1 VKKTLSLKNRFIFIY
16 DKFEFIKMKVKHS
29 KYKNTG
35 ILFELL
41 TRQLTSDTIT
51 GNQTKS
57 LSFLKKHFN
66 SKTEL
71 LKEYKIYHTLATQ
84 KYNRDNQATM
94 LIEEL
99 IKAHNK
105 LNKSQLRREKYNLI
119 KEIKDTY
126 NVNDFFKA
134 KITDYKIMAS
144 IYNLLENKKAT
155 ALSIVDSKVTL
166 LEHITK
172 SKQKTIKKD
181 SVLENYNKQDKD
193 TRLLTYKVLL
203 EKFNDKYSGLKDN
216 QKTLLKEYVNSVTN
230 SPSLKSYI
238 NQEIKE
244 VKKTI
249 TKFSKKVEDKAV
261 AVKLNETKGM
271 IKPLC
276 KKTFVNDD
284 NVINLLNYYEL
295 INELKTIHG

>member
-1 VKKTLSLKNRFIFIY
+1 
-16 DKFEFIKMKVKHS
+16 MKVKHS

-41 TRQLTSDTIT
+41 TRQLTSDTIA
-51 GNQTKS
+51 GNQPKA

-66 SKTEL
+66 KKTEL

-84 KYNRDNQATM
+84 KYNKDSQATM
-94 LIEEL
+94 LINTLLE
-99 IKAHNK
+99 AHGK

-134 KITDYKIMAS
+134 KITNYKVMAS
-144 IYNLLENKKAT
+144 IFNLLENKEAT
-155 ALSIVDSKVTL
+155 PLSIVNSKVTI
-166 LEHITK
+166 LEHITEK
-172 SKQKTIKKD
+172 KIKVKD
-181 SVLENYNKQDKD
+181 SVVLENFNKQDKD
-193 TRLLTYKVLL
+193 TRLLTYKVIL
-203 EKFNDKYSGLKDN
+203 EKFNDRYSGLQDN

-230 SPSLKSYI
+230 SPALKSYL
-238 NQEIKE
+238 NQEINE
-244 VKKTI
+244 VKKDL
-249 TKFSKKVEDKAV
+249 TKYSKKVKDKAV
-261 AVKLNETKGM
+261 AIKLNETKDM

-276 KKTFVNDD
+276 KKSSVNDD

-295 INELKTIHG
+295 VNELKTIHG

>member
-1 VKKTLSLKNRFIFIY
+1 
-16 DKFEFIKMKVKHS
+16 MKVKHS

-66 SKTEL
+66 SRTEL

-84 KYNRDNQATM
+84 KYNKDSQATM
-94 LIEEL
+94 LIDTLLE
-99 IKAHNK
+99 AHGK

-144 IYNLLENKKAT
+144 IFNLLENKKAT

-166 LEHITK
+166 LEHITEN
-172 SKQKTIKKD
+172 KQKTTKKD
-181 SVLENYNKQDKD
+181 VVLESFSKQDKD

-203 EKFNDKYSGLKDN
+203 EKFNDKYSGLQEN
-216 QKTLLKEYVNSVTN
+216 QKTLLKEYVNSVSN
-230 SPSLKSYI
+230 SPALKSYL

-244 VKKTI
+244 VKKDLS
-249 TKFSKKVEDKAV
+249 KYSKKVEDKAV

-271 IKPLC
+271 IKPLN
-276 KKTFVNDD
+276 KNINVQDN

-295 INELKTIHG
+295 VNELKTIHG

>member
-1 VKKTLSLKNRFIFIY
+1 
-16 DKFEFIKMKVKHS
+16 MKVKHS

-41 TRQLTSDTIT
+41 TRQLTSDTIA
-51 GNQTKS
+51 GNQPKS

-66 SKTEL
+66 KKTEL

-84 KYNRDNQATM
+84 KYNKDSQATM
-94 LIEEL
+94 LIETLMEV
-99 IKAHNK
+99 HEK

-134 KITDYKIMAS
+134 KITDYKVMAS
-144 IYNLLENKKAT
+144 IFNLLENKKAT
-155 ALSIVDSKVTL
+155 PLSIVNSKTTI
-166 LEHITK
+166 LEHITGK
-172 SKQKTIKKD
+172 QLPNSKKNV
-181 SVLENYNKQDKD
+181 VLENFDKQDRD

-203 EKFNDKYSGLKDN
+203 EKFNDKYNDLQDN

-230 SPSLKSYI
+230 SPALKSYI

-244 VKKTI
+244 VKKTL
-249 TKFSKKVEDKAV
+249 TKYSKKVEDKAIEI
-261 AVKLNETKGM
+261 KLQETKDL
-271 IKPLC
+271 IKPLS
-276 KKTFVNDD
+276 KKSSVNDD

-295 INELKTIHG
+295 VNELKTIHG

>member
-1 VKKTLSLKNRFIFIY
+1 
-16 DKFEFIKMKVKHS
+16 MKVKHS

-51 GNQTKS
+51 GNQSKS

-84 KYNRDNQATM
+84 KYNKDSQATM
-94 LIEEL
+94 LIETL
-99 IKAHNK
+99 VDAHKK

-126 NVNDFFKA
+126 VTNDFFRA
-134 KITDYKIMAS
+134 KVTDYKIMAS
-144 IYNLLENKKAT
+144 VYNILENKDAT
-155 ALSIVDSKVTL
+155 PLSIVNSKVTL
-166 LEHITK
+166 LEHITEK
-172 SKQKTIKKD
+172 KVIIKTNP
-181 SVLENYNKQDKD
+181 VLENFDKQDKN
-193 TRLLTYKVLL
+193 TRLLTYKILL
-203 EKFNDKYSGLKDN
+203 EKFNDKYSDLQDN

-230 SPSLKSYI
+230 SPALKSYI

-249 TKFSKKVEDKAV
+249 TGYSKKVEDKAV
-261 AVKLNETKGM
+261 VVKLTETRDM

-276 KKTFVNDD
+276 KKSSVNDD

-295 INELKTIHG
+295 VNELKTIHG

>member
-1 VKKTLSLKNRFIFIY
+1 
-16 DKFEFIKMKVKHS
+16 MKVKHS

-41 TRQLTSDTIT
+41 TRQLTSDTIA
-51 GNQTKS
+51 GNQPKS

-71 LKEYKIYHTLATQ
+71 LKEYKIYHTLATK
-84 KYNRDNQATM
+84 KYTKDSQATM

-99 IKAHNK
+99 IKAHEN

-119 KEIKDTY
+119 KEIKNNY
-126 NVNDFFKA
+126 NVNDFFKS

-144 IYNLLENKKAT
+144 IYNLLENKKALP
-155 ALSIVDSKVTL
+155 LSVVDSKVTL
-166 LEHITK
+166 LEHIT
-172 SKQKTIKKD
+172 QKTKKQPKNKI
-181 SVLENYNKQDKD
+181 LENYNKQDKD

-203 EKFNDKYSGLKDN
+203 EKFNSKYKGLNKN
-216 QKTLLKEYVNSVTN
+216 QQTLLKEYVNSVTN
-230 SPSLKSYI
+230 SPSLKAYI
-238 NQEIKE
+238 NEEIKE
-244 VKKTI
+244 VKKSL
-249 TKFSKKVEDKAV
+249 TKYSRKVEDNAI
-261 AVKLNETKGM
+261 AVKLNETKSM

-276 KKTFVNDD
+276 KKSFVNDD

>member
-1 VKKTLSLKNRFIFIY
+1 
-16 DKFEFIKMKVKHS
+16 MKVKHS

-51 GNQTKS
+51 GNQSKS

-71 LKEYKIYHTLATQ
+71 LKEYKIYHTLATK
-84 KYNRDNQATM
+84 KYNKDSQATM
-94 LIEEL
+94 LIETLLE
-99 IKAHNK
+99 AHGK

-119 KEIKDTY
+119 KEIKETY
-126 NVNDFFKA
+126 DINNFFKS
-134 KITDYKIMAS
+134 KISNYKVMAS
-144 IYNLLENKKAT
+144 IFNLLENKNASPT
-155 ALSIVDSKVTL
+155 SIVNSKTTL
-166 LEHITK
+166 LEHITIK
-172 SKQKTIKKD
+172 PKTVKKNT
-181 SVLENYNKQDKD
+181 VLENYSKQDKD

-203 EKFNDKYSGLKDN
+203 EKFNNKYSGLGEN
-216 QKTLLKEYVNSVTN
+216 QKSLLKEYVNSVTN
-230 SPSLKSYI
+230 SPALKSFI
-238 NQEIKE
+238 NKEIKM

-249 TKFSKKVEDKAV
+249 TGYSKKVEDKAV
-261 AVKLNETKGM
+261 AVKLTETKNM

-276 KKTFVNDD
+276 KKSSVNDD

-295 INELKTIHG
+295 VNELKTIHD

>member
-1 VKKTLSLKNRFIFIY
+1 
-16 DKFEFIKMKVKHS
+16 MKVKHS

-51 GNQTKS
+51 GNQSKS

-71 LKEYKIYHTLATQ
+71 LKEYKIYHTLAT
-84 KYNRDNQATM
+84 KKFEKDSQATM

-99 IKAHNK
+99 VKAHGR

-119 KEIKDTY
+119 KEIKETY

-134 KITDYKIMAS
+134 KITDYKVMAS
-144 IYNLLENKKAT
+144 IFNLLENKKAT
-155 ALSIVDSKVTL
+155 ALSIVNSKVTL

-172 SKQKTIKKD
+172 NKSKNNKKD
-181 SVLENYNKQDKD
+181 VVLENFSKQDQD

-203 EKFNDKYSGLKDN
+203 EKFNSKYSNLEEN
-216 QKTLLKEYVNSVTN
+216 QKTLLKEYVNSVSN
-230 SPSLKSYI
+230 SPALKLYI
-238 NQEIKE
+238 NEEIKK
-244 VKKTI
+244 VKKI
-249 TKFSKKVEDKAV
+249 LMDYSKKVKDKVV
-261 AVKLNETKGM
+261 AIKLNETKEM

-276 KKTFVNDD
+276 KKSSVHDD

-295 INELKTIHG
+295 VNELKTIHG

>member
-1 VKKTLSLKNRFIFIY
+1 
-16 DKFEFIKMKVKHS
+16 MKVKHS

-41 TRQLTSDTIT
+41 TRQLTSDTIAGT
-51 GNQTKS
+51 QPKA

-66 SKTEL
+66 KKTEL

-84 KYNRDNQATM
+84 KYNKDAQATM
-94 LIEEL
+94 LINALLE
-99 IKAHNK
+99 AHGK

-134 KITDYKIMAS
+134 KITDYKVMAS
-144 IYNLLENKKAT
+144 IFNLLENKEAT
-155 ALSIVDSKVTL
+155 PLSIVSSKVTI
-166 LEHITK
+166 LEHITEK
-172 SKQKTIKKD
+172 KTKVKD
-181 SVLENYNKQDKD
+181 SVVLENFNKQDKD
-193 TRLLTYKVLL
+193 TRLLTYKVIL
-203 EKFNDKYSGLKDN
+203 EKFNDRYSGLQDN

-230 SPSLKSYI
+230 SPALKSYI

-244 VKKTI
+244 VKKI
-249 TKFSKKVEDKAV
+249 ISGYSKKVEDKAV
-261 AVKLNETKGM
+261 AIKLTETKGM

-276 KKTFVNDD
+276 KKTSVNDD

-295 INELKTIHG
+295 VNELKTIHG

>member
-1 VKKTLSLKNRFIFIY
+1 
-16 DKFEFIKMKVKHS
+16 MKVKHS

-84 KYNRDNQATM
+84 KYNKDSQATM
-94 LIEEL
+94 LIETLLE
-99 IKAHNK
+99 AHEK

-144 IYNLLENKKAT
+144 IFNLLENKEAT
-155 ALSIVDSKVTL
+155 PLSIVGSKVTI
-166 LEHITK
+166 LEHITE
-172 SKQKTIKKD
+172 KQVKVVKNT
-181 SVLENYNKQDKD
+181 VLENFSKQDKN

-203 EKFNDKYSGLKDN
+203 EKFNDKYSDLQDN

-230 SPSLKSYI
+230 SPALKSYI

-244 VKKTI
+244 VKKDLR
-249 TKFSKKVEDKAV
+249 KYSKKVKDKAV
-261 AVKLNETKGM
+261 AIKLNETKNM
-271 IKPLC
+271 IRPLC
-276 KKTFVNDD
+276 KKSSVNDD

-295 INELKTIHG
+295 VNELKTIHG

>member
-1 VKKTLSLKNRFIFIY
+1 
-16 DKFEFIKMKVKHS
+16 MKVKHS

-41 TRQLTSDTIT
+41 TRQLTSDTIA
-51 GNQTKS
+51 GNNPKA
-57 LSFLKKHFN
+57 LDFLKKHFN

-84 KYNRDNQATM
+84 KYNKDSKATM
-94 LIEEL
+94 LIETL
-99 IKAHNK
+99 LNAHEK
-105 LNKSQLRREKYNLI
+105 LNRSQLRREKFNLI
-119 KEIKDTY
+119 KEIKNTY

-144 IYNLLENKKAT
+144 IFNLLKNKNST
-155 ALSIVDSKVTL
+155 PLSIVNSKVTL
-166 LEHITK
+166 LEHITEK
-172 SKQKTIKKD
+172 PTSIKKNV
-181 SVLENYNKQDKD
+181 VLENFSKEDKN

-203 EKFNDKYSGLKDN
+203 EKFNDKYSDLQDN

-230 SPSLKSYI
+230 SPALKSYI

-244 VKKTI
+244 VKKSLN
-249 TKFSKKVEDKAV
+249 KYSQKVEDKAV
-261 AVKLNETKGM
+261 AIKLTETKGM
-271 IKPLC
+271 IKTLC
-276 KKTFVNDD
+276 KKTSVSDD

-295 INELKTIHG
+295 VNELKTIHG

>member
-1 VKKTLSLKNRFIFIY
+1 
-16 DKFEFIKMKVKHS
+16 MKVKHS

-41 TRQLTSDTIT
+41 TRQLTSDTIA
-51 GNQTKS
+51 GNPPKS

-84 KYNRDNQATM
+84 KYNKDSQASM
-94 LIEEL
+94 LIDTL
-99 IKAHNK
+99 IEAHGK

-134 KITDYKIMAS
+134 QITDYKVMAS
-144 IYNLLENKKAT
+144 IFNLLENKEASP
-155 ALSIVDSKVTL
+155 LSIVNSKVNI
-166 LEHITK
+166 LEHITRK
-172 SKQKTIKKD
+172 KTSIKRD
-181 SVLENYNKQDKD
+181 TVLENFSKEDSD
-193 TRLLTYKVLL
+193 TRLLTYKIVL
-203 EKFNDKYSGLKDN
+203 EKFNDKYSDLQDN

-230 SPSLKSYI
+230 SPALKSYI

-244 VKKTI
+244 VKIILGKY
-249 TKFSKKVEDKAV
+249 SQKVEDKAV
-261 AVKLNETKGM
+261 AIKINETGGM
-271 IKPLC
+271 IKTLC
-276 KKTFVNDD
+276 KKTSVSDD

-295 INELKTIHG
+295 VNELKTIHG

>member
-1 VKKTLSLKNRFIFIY
+1 
-16 DKFEFIKMKVKHS
+16 MKVKHS

-41 TRQLTSDTIT
+41 TRQLTSDTIA
-51 GNQTKS
+51 GNQPKS

-71 LKEYKIYHTLATQ
+71 LKEYKIYHTLATK
-84 KYNRDNQATM
+84 KYSKDSQATM

-99 IKAHNK
+99 IKAHEN

-119 KEIKDTY
+119 KDIKENY
-126 NVNDFFKA
+126 NVNNFFKS
-134 KITDYKIMAS
+134 KITNYKIMAS
-144 IYNLLENKKAT
+144 IFNLIENKEAT
-155 ALSIVDSKVTL
+155 PLSIVNSKVTL
-166 LEHITK
+166 LEHITEK
-172 SKQKTIKKD
+172 KQNTSKKD
-181 SVLENYNKQDKD
+181 TVLENFNKQDSD

-203 EKFNDKYSGLKDN
+203 EKFNDKYSDLQDN
-216 QKTLLKEYVNSVTN
+216 QKTLLKEYVNSVSN

-244 VKKTI
+244 VKKDL

-261 AVKLNETKGM
+261 VVKLNETKGM

-276 KKTFVNDD
+276 KKSSVHDD

-295 INELKTIHG
+295 VNELKTIHG